1 MGVMKPNETARAISV
16 PFKLKRHGGRK
27 LIITPD
33 QAPTFVRAD
42 RRDAV
47 MIKTLAR
54 GFRWR
59 ALLDAGKFATIEEL
73 GRREQ
78 ISPSYVGRV
87 IRLTFLAPDIVE
99 AILNGNQPRLLDTKS
114 LLKPFPAEW
123 NAQKRHFG
131 FDPSDD

>member
-1 MGVMKPNETARAISV
+1 MGVKKLNSDTRAISV
-16 PFKLKRHGGRK
+16 PFKLKRRGGK
-27 LIITPD
+27 KMVITPD
-33 QAPTFVRAD
+33 HAPTLVRAD
-42 RRDAV
+42 RRDVV

-59 ALLDAGKFATIEEL
+59 TLLDGGQFATIEDL
-73 GRREQ
+73 GHREQ

-99 AILNGNQPRLLDTKS
+99 AILNGTQPRLLDTKS
-114 LLKPFPAEW
+114 LLKPFPDEW

-131 FDPSDD
+131 FDPGDD

>member
-1 MGVMKPNETARAISV
+1 
-16 PFKLKRHGGRK
+16 
-27 LIITPD
+27 
-33 QAPTFVRAD
+33 
-42 RRDAV
+42 

-59 ALLDAGKFATIEEL
+59 ALLDGGKYAMILDL

-87 IRLTFLAPDIVE
+87 VRLTFLAPDIVE
-99 AILNGNQPRLLDTKS
+99 TILNGTQPRLLDTKS

-123 NAQKRHFG
+123 TAQKRHFG
-131 FDPSDD
+131 FDLRDD

>member
-1 MGVMKPNETARAISV
+1 MGMTQPSDVSRAISV
-16 PFKLKRHGGRK
+16 PFKLKRRGGKK
-27 LIITPD
+27 LVITPEH
-33 QAPTFVRAD
+33 APTIVRAD

-59 ALLDAGKFATIEEL
+59 ALIDSGKYATVEDL

-87 IRLTFLAPDIVE
+87 VRLTFLAPDIVE
-99 AILNGNQPRLLDTKS
+99 AILSGTQPRLLDTKS

-131 FDPSDD
+131 FDHSDD

>member
-1 MGVMKPNETARAISV
+1 MGMNQPSDVSRAISV
-16 PFKLKRHGGRK
+16 PFKLKRRGGKK
-27 LIITPD
+27 LVITPEN
-33 QAPTFVRAD
+33 APTIVRTG

-54 GFRWR
+54 AFRWR
-59 ALLDAGKFATIEEL
+59 ALLDGGTCATIEDL

-87 IRLTFLAPDIVE
+87 VRLTFLAPDIVE
-99 AILNGNQPRLLDTKS
+99 AILNGKQPRLLDTKS

-131 FDPSDD
+131 FDTSDD

>member
-1 MGVMKPNETARAISV
+1 MGVKQPNPSDRAISV
-16 PFKLKRHGGRK
+16 PFKLKRRGGKK
-27 LIITPD
+27 LVITPD
-33 QAPTFVRAD
+33 HAPTIVRTD

-59 ALLDAGKFATIEEL
+59 ALLDGGKYATIEDL

-99 AILNGNQPRLLDTKS
+99 AILNGTQPRLLDTKS
-114 LLKPFPAEW
+114 LLRPFPAEW

-131 FDPSDD
+131 FDPGDD

>member
-1 MGVMKPNETARAISV
+1 MGMNQTSDVSRAISV
-16 PFKLKRHGGRK
+16 PFKLKRRGGKK
-27 LIITPD
+27 LVITPD
-33 QAPTFVRAD
+33 HAPTVIRAD

-54 GFRWR
+54 GFRWQ
-59 ALLDAGKFATIEEL
+59 ALLDGRKYTTIEDL

-78 ISPSYVGRV
+78 ISPSYVSRV

-99 AILNGNQPRLLDTKS
+99 AILNGTQPRLLDTKS
-114 LLKPFPAEW
+114 LLKPFPPEW

>member
-1 MGVMKPNETARAISV
+1 MTQPSDVSRAISV
-16 PFKLKRHGGRK
+16 PFKLKRRGGKK
-27 LIITPD
+27 LVITPEH
-33 QAPTFVRAD
+33 APTIVRAD

-59 ALLDAGKFATIEEL
+59 ALIDSGKYATVEDL

-87 IRLTFLAPDIVE
+87 VRLTFLAPDIVE
-99 AILNGNQPRLLDTKS
+99 AILSGTQPRLLDTKS
-114 LLKPFPAEW
+114 LLKPVPAEW

-131 FDPSDD
+131 FDHSDD